1 MLRFWRTGRKETGFW
16 YQLAH
21 STESSQSLE
30 CQYVY
35 QYYPAIYNIMLL
47 IHYWTCSGHVSAVS
61 SEKTR
66 RFNEW
71 WVAEERYDFLH
82 TNIWKVG
89 TILIWKVG
97 VLGSSNFVPDLTS
110 SDTDDSLF
118 IPCDILAD
126 NKDPVF
132 VYCLCRF
139 RFDIQLWI
147 LHMHANTFEV
157 SLTNG
162 EA

>member
-1 MLRFWRTGRKETGFW
+1 
-16 YQLAH
+16 
-21 STESSQSLE
+21 
-30 CQYVY
+30 
-35 QYYPAIYNIMLL
+35 
-47 IHYWTCSGHVSAVS
+47 
-61 SEKTR
+61 
-66 RFNEW
+66 
-71 WVAEERYDFLH
+71 VAEERYDFIQTYERLERYERL
-82 TNIWKVG
+82 VC
-89 TILIWKVG
+89 
-97 VLGSSNFVPDLTS
+97 GSSNFVPDLTS

-118 IPCDILAD
+118 IPCDMLAD